1 MWIQG
6 KALILV
12 TGASRGL
19 GQAISV
25 EMCQLND
32 PTLVL
37 ISRDLEGLQKT
48 KDLCLNANEKCSVIL
63 KQLDLN
69 DQSENLQ
76 SVVDLYIKTKLP

>member
-25 EMCQLND
+25 EMCQMNS

-48 KDLCLNANEKCSVIL
+48 KDFCENKNPKCSVIL

-69 DQSENLQ
+69 QASKD
-76 SVVDLYIKTKLP
+76 DLMSTC